1 MKTIRFYKILVAA
14 LILINLV
21 TLFFFFTAH
30 RHPGKP
36 GKTDLVEHIGI
47 TGANREKIIQL
58 QEKHF
63 ADKDA
68 LIQRSRD
75 LHEQLF
81 RSFNDAEKDSTDIAK
96 IIDNIVENQRET
108 EQMTFDH
115 FKEIHALCTPE
126 QQKELQKLIQE
137 VLRRAGGPPPPGK

>member
-1 MKTIRFYKILVAA
+1 MKTLRFYKILVVV

-30 RHPGKP
+30 KHPGKP
-36 GKTDLVEHIGI
+36 GKTDLVDHIGI
-47 TGANREKIIQL
+47 TGQNRDKIIQL

-68 LIQRSRD
+68 LIQRSRN

-81 RSFNDAEKDSTDIAK
+81 RSFSDSQKDSTDVAR
-96 IIDNIVENQRET
+96 IIDDIVENQRET

-126 QQKELQKLIQE
+126 QQKELQKLLQE
-137 VLRRAGGPPPPGK
+137 VLKRAGGPPPPGK

>member
-1 MKTIRFYKILVAA
+1 MKTLRFYKILVIV
-14 LILINLV
+14 LILINAA
-21 TLFFFFTAH
+21 TLYFFFTAH

-36 GKTDLVEHIGI
+36 GKTDLVDNIGI
-47 TGANREKIIQL
+47 TGENRMKIIQL

-63 ADKDA
+63 KDKDA

-81 RSFNDAEKDSTDIAK
+81 RSFSDSQKDSADVAS
-96 IIDNIVENQRET
+96 IINDIVENQRET

-115 FKEIHALCTPE
+115 FKDVHALCTPE
-126 QQKELQKLIQE
+126 QQEELQKLIRE
-137 VLRRAGGPPPPGK
+137 VLKRAGGPPPPGK

>member
-1 MKTIRFYKILVAA
+1 MKTLRFYKILVAA

-30 RHPGKP
+30 KHPGKP
-36 GKTDLVEHIGI
+36 GKTDLVDHIGI
-47 TGANREKIIQL
+47 TGQNRDKIIQL

-68 LIQRSRD
+68 LIQRSRN
-75 LHEQLF
+75 LHEHLF
-81 RSFNDAEKDSTDIAK
+81 RSFSDSQKDSADIAG
-96 IIDNIVENQRET
+96 IIDDIVENQRET

-115 FKEIHALCTPE
+115 FKEIHALCSPE
-126 QQKELQKLIQE
+126 QQRELQKLLQE
-137 VLRRAGGPPPPGK
+137 VLKRAGGPPLPGK